1 MSNMSKQVQVQ
12 RVVIATAAGTTT
24 ITSDA
29 VDMAGFESAMFVFSI
44 GTITS
49 GAALSWKVQ
58 QSSDDAA
65 TDAYSDLVGTNQAIA
80 DTASTKVSIVE
91 IYKPEKRYLKVV
103 ITRATQNVV
112 IDGVNVH
119 KGQPKLANVVNGST
133 VVGSET
139 HLSPEEGTA

>member
-1 MSNMSKQVQVQ
+1 MSNLSKQVQVQ
-12 RVVIATAAGTTT
+12 RIKVGVVAGTTT

-29 VDMAGFESAMFVFSI
+29 VDMAGFEGAMFVFSV
-44 GTITS
+44 GAITS
-49 GAALSWKVQ
+49 GAALSWKAQ

-65 TDAYSDLVGTNQAIA
+65 TDAYSDLLGTNQAIA
-80 DTASTKVSIVE
+80 DTASDKVSILE

-103 ITRATQNVV
+103 VTRATQNAV
-112 IDGVNVH
+112 IDGIVVY
-119 KGQPKLANVVNGST
+119 KSEPKFANVTNGAT